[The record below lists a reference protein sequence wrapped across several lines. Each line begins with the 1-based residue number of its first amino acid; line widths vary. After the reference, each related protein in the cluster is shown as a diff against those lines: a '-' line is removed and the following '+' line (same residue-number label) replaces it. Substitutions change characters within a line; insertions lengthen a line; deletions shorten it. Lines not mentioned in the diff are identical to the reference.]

1 MKKFSTV
8 DEVLNF
14 AIASESKAHEL
25 YIKMAAMVENP
36 WMRRTLEGFAQEELQ
51 HRAKLEAVKAG
62 RITLE
67 REDVGDIGIAE
78 TLDDTEPHADMSYVE
93 LLIFAIKKEDSA
105 HRLYAAMASIF
116 SETDLKDMFNKLAEE
131 EAAHKRRFEIEYD
144 SIAS

>member
-25 YIKMAAMVENP
+25 YIEMAAMVENP

-51 HRAKLEAVKAG
+51 HREKLEAVKAG
-62 RITLE
+62 RIALE
-67 REDVGDIGIAE
+67 RENVGDIGIAE
-78 TLDDTEPHADMSYVE
+78 TLDSTEPNADMGYSE
-93 LLIFAIKKEDSA
+93 LLVFAIKKEDSA

-116 SETDLKDMFNKLAEE
+116 TETDLKDMFDKLAEE

-144 SIAS
+144 SITS

>member
-25 YIKMAAMVENP
+25 YIEMAAMVENP

-62 RITLE
+62 RISLK

-78 TLDDTEPHADMSYVE
+78 TLDDTQPHADMGYPE
-93 LLIFAIKKEDSA
+93 LVVFAIKKEDSA

-116 SETDLKDMFNKLAEE
+116 SETDLKDMFDKLAEE

-144 SIAS
+144 SITS